1 MINLKKAEASS
12 GLTQPAQQTTSPGP
26 KIVPESQVHEHLSR
40 AHGDKKHVDTSRPF
54 GIREDQRDGGAQY
67 FEISAPKL
75 PLDLLAFVKGK

>member
-1 MINLKKAEASS
+1 MKKAEVSS

-54 GIREDQRDGGAQY
+54 GIRED
-67 FEISAPKL
+67 
-75 PLDLLAFVKGK
+75 